1 MKKLTIFM
9 MLAALAMPAMQAQNK
24 VAAKPAD
31 KAKLVFVRSAVKADV
46 PEGYA
51 QITITVLD
59 TETPGGGVWNDGSGY
74 QMLLDADATA
84 YGSIIPET
92 GALTTGGDVPAST
105 YAEFEYKIPENADGA
120 LATTNMLVSGSLSAQ
135 IPAGTYDYC
144 ITNPTPGD
152 RMWIASNNGT
162 IGGRY
167 DNFEFQSRFS
177 YEFVIALVGENDAT
191 DLFVDDPTA
200 PQVPTEISV
209 VPGATTAEVSWTPG
223 ENNLTWN
230 LRYAL
235 ASEAADP
242 VMYDFANGL
251 GDWTTNDA
259 DGDGYD
265 WGVENGAAMS
275 ASYVSGAG
283 VTPDNWLISPTV
295 KLGGTLKYE
304 TWNYSTYYAE
314 PYEVYVIVDG
324 VQNKIANYT
333 CAGSTDTHE
342 FIELDLSSFSGDGQI
357 AFRHYGST
365 DMWKFYID
373 NVEII
378 PGANWTVVN
387 GVESPYT
394 IEGLTPETE
403 YVVEVQGTDE
413 AKRVSP
419 WSDPVNFTTLAE
431 GQEPEETTY
440 YITGGFNN
448 WNADDPDEL
457 TEEGYTFTAVDNGG
471 QFDLDF
477 KLLTAGENDWIWI
490 GGIDETGAHCFAIT
504 EDLMTSGT
512 EITLYD
518 DGENFRL
525 PAAGTYTVTLV
536 REEGAK
542 GLIEGAKIVVT
553 KENDPITV
561 GVNDINA
568 KAVAGV
574 KYYNLAGVES
584 NKPFDGVNVMV
595 TTYTDGT
602 KAAAKVI
609 K

>member
-1 MKKLTIFM
+1 
-9 MLAALAMPAMQAQNK
+9 
-24 VAAKPAD
+24 
-31 KAKLVFVRSAVKADV
+31 
-46 PEGYA
+46 
-51 QITITVLD
+51 
-59 TETPGGGVWNDGSGY
+59 
-74 QMLLDADATA
+74 
-84 YGSIIPET
+84 
-92 GALTTGGDVPAST
+92 
-105 YAEFEYKIPENADGA
+105 
-120 LATTNMLVSGSLSAQ
+120 MLVSGSLSAQ
-135 IPAGTYDYC
+135 IPAGTYDWC

-152 RMWIASNNGT
+152 RMWIASNNGN

-177 YEFVIALVGENDAT
+177 YEFVIALVDSNDAT
-191 DLFVDDPTA
+191 NLTVDDPTA

-209 VPGATTAEVSWTPG
+209 VPGATTAKVSWTPG
-223 ENNLTWN
+223 ENNLAWN

-242 VMYDFANGL
+242 VMYDFDGGL

-259 DGDGYD
+259 DGDGQD
-265 WGVENGAAMS
+265 WTIESGAAMS
-275 ASYVSGAG
+275 ASYVSGVGALS
-283 VTPDNWLISPTV
+283 PDNWLISPTV

-304 TWNYSTYYAE
+304 TWNYTDWYPE

-324 VQNKIANYT
+324 VQNMIASYT
-333 CAGSTDTHE
+333 CAGTADAHE
-342 FIELDLSSFSGDGQI
+342 FIELDLSNYAGDGNI
-357 AFRHYGST
+357 AFRHTGSY
-365 DMWKFYID
+365 DNWKFYID

-419 WSDPVNFTTLAE
+419 WSDPVNFTTLADGE
-431 GQEPEETTY
+431 VPEEVKY
-440 YITGGFNN
+440 YITGGFNG
-448 WNADDPDEL
+448 WLTQDPPEL
-457 TEEGYTFTAVDNGG
+457 TEEGYTFTAVDDPEG
-471 QFDLDF
+471 DHPLDF
-477 KLLTAGENDWIWI
+477 KLLTWGGEDWIWI
-490 GGIDETGAHCFAIT
+490 GGISENEGVDYFDVTDEMMENGQ
-504 EDLMTSGT
+504 ELS
-512 EITLYD
+512 LYA
-518 DGENFRL
+518 GPEYVNFRL
-525 PAAGTYTVTLV
+525 PEAGTYKVTLL
-536 REEGAK
+536 REQIAK
-542 GLIEGAKIVVT
+542 DPLSGVKIVVS
-553 KENDPITV
+553 KENDPTPTA
-561 GVNDINA
+561 VNDINS

-584 NKPFDGVNVMV
+584 NKPFDGVNIMV